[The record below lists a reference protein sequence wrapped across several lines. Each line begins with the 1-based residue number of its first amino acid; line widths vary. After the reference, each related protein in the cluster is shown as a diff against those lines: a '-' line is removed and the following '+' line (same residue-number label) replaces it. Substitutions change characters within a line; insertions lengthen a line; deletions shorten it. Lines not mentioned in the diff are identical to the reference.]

1 MTASFYDRIYTN
13 RKRLLTYLVAFLSI
27 GFILLTILVILFPPT
42 WVDIDISTE
51 VQEHHNNLLDQI
63 MIFVSWFGYAK
74 VSVFMVVSTAF
85 LFYVFKYKIEALYT
99 LFTLISGLISS
110 LIKIIVNRPRP
121 SENLV
126 RIIDKAKQQ
135 SFPSGH
141 ALFYT
146 MFFGF
151 LLFLMLHLKTVNKYI
166 RILIGSFSFL
176 MIFLIPFS
184 RMYLGAH
191 WFTDVTAGIFLGIL
205 CLYLL
210 CLLYIN
216 KKKETASSLKAC

>member
-1 MTASFYDRIYTN
+1 MISSFYNRIYTN
-13 RKRLLTYLVAFLSI
+13 RKRLLNYLVGFLSI
-27 GFILLTILVILFPPT
+27 GFILLTILVTLFPPT
-42 WVDIDISTE
+42 WIDIDISTE
-51 VQEHHNNLLDQI
+51 VQEHHSILLDQI
-63 MIFVSWFGYAK
+63 MTFVSLFGYAK
-74 VSVFMVVSTAF
+74 VSVVMVTLTAL
-85 LFYVFKYKIEALYT
+85 LFYLFKYKIEALYT

-121 SENLV
+121 TENLV
-126 RIIDKAKQQ
+126 RIIEKAKQQ

-151 LLFLMLHLKTVNKYI
+151 MLYLMLHLNTVNKFI
-166 RILIGSFSFL
+166 RVLIGSFSFL
-176 MIFLIPFS
+176 MIFLVPFS

-191 WFTDVTAGIFLGIL
+191 WFTDVTGGIFLGIL

-210 CLLYIN
+210 CLLYL
-216 KKKETASSLKAC
+216 KKKSKLTAVA